1 MQTITGRIS
10 SLFSLLRPLMFIL
23 VGTVLLVLG
32 LVSLVGWAYRDGA
45 LPPLLFYLTLPFLPD
60 PTRGLLVFIYGGAVL
75 AGGIWKLSGIA
86 FFRLYQGERPGSEVV
101 LGYRRDRR
109 PPRIAVLSGG
119 AGMFIL
125 ASLGEQ
131 VERLTCITPVQDPV
145 EYYYR
150 ASNLFH
156 AHNVYY
162 VVPTPLSASVYA
174 RLDHGVVKNVLH
186 IDYDPALA
194 PHHVAQV
201 FLSSDSEPPSGE
213 PAPGTAPETEPAHQA
228 PGSSHL
234 PITRLAREV
243 LHEADAIVLGP
254 GSLFESILPNLLIDD
269 LRAEVQKST
278 ARKIYICNL
287 MTEPGLTT
295 GFSVGDHI
303 RQIKQYGGFTPD
315 YVLVNV
321 HRIDPEVRQLYA
333 AAHQTPVHL
342 DPEEYEEA
350 TIMSS
355 EGIST
360 RGVVVEGSVVI
371 EADLASSVI
380 QYTASLD
387 HPGEQRAVRVL
398 RHDPQKLTAAIL
410 ELLR

>member
-1 MQTITGRIS
+1 
-10 SLFSLLRPLMFIL
+10 
-23 VGTVLLVLG
+23 
-32 LVSLVGWAYRDGA
+32 
-45 LPPLLFYLTLPFLPD
+45 
-60 PTRGLLVFIYGGAVL
+60 
-75 AGGIWKLSGIA
+75 
-86 FFRLYQGERPGSEVV
+86 
-101 LGYRRDRR
+101 
-109 PPRIAVLSGG
+109 
-119 AGMFIL
+119 
-125 ASLGEQ
+125 
-131 VERLTCITPVQDPV
+131 
-145 EYYYR
+145 
-150 ASNLFH
+150 
-156 AHNVYY
+156 
-162 VVPTPLSASVYA
+162 
-174 RLDHGVVKNVLH
+174 
-186 IDYDPALA
+186 
-194 PHHVAQV
+194 
-201 FLSSDSEPPSGE
+201 
-213 PAPGTAPETEPAHQA
+213 
-228 PGSSHL
+228 
-234 PITRLAREV
+234 V

-360 RGVVVEGSVVI
+360 RGVLVEGSVVI

>member
-1 MQTITGRIS
+1 MQIITRRLS
-10 SLFSLLRPLMFIL
+10 SLFFLLRPLMFIFM
-23 VGTVLLVLG
+23 GIVLLSLG
-32 LVSLVGWAYRDGA
+32 TTSLVVWAYQTVA
-45 LPPLLFYLTLPFLPD
+45 FPPIFFYLTLQFLPD
-60 PTRGLLVFIYGGAVL
+60 PTRGLLVLTFGLAVF

-86 FFRLYQGERPGSEVV
+86 FFRLYQGEPASSEVV
-101 LGYRRDRR
+101 LGYQRDRR

-125 ASLGEQ
+125 ASLGAY
-131 VERLTCITPVQDPV
+131 VERLTCITPVQDPI

-150 ASNLFH
+150 ASSLFH
-156 AHNVYY
+156 APNVYY

-174 RLDHGVVKNVLH
+174 RLDHGLVKNVMH
-186 IDYDPALA
+186 IDCDPALA
-194 PHHVAQV
+194 PHHVMQV
-201 FLSSDSEPPSGE
+201 FLVSE
-213 PAPGTAPETEPAHQA
+213 PAPAGPVAAPE
-228 PGSSHL
+228 PGQLSVPDGASHL
-234 PITRLAREV
+234 PVTRLAREV

-269 LRAEVQKST
+269 LRAEVQKSA

-303 RQIKQYGGFTPD
+303 RQIQQYGGFTPD
-315 YVLVNV
+315 YVLVNA

-333 AAHQTPVHL
+333 AAHQVPVHL

-350 TIMSS
+350 TMVTR

-360 RGVVVEGSVVI
+360 RGVVVEGSLVI

-380 QYTASLD
+380 QYTALLD